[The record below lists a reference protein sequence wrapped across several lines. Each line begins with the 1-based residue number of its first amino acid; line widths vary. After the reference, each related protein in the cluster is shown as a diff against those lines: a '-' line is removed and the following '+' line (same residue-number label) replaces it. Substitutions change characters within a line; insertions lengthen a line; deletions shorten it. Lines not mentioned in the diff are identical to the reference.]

1 MNKVGKSAL
10 LIVYFETFFKTNFAL
25 ELREQNSGTL
35 IRIDYKLNLNI
46 IVDKYWINEQ
56 LT

>member
-46 IVDKYWINEQ
+46 IVDKYWINE
-56 LT
+56 